1 MGCLAVFFETG
12 YDDVFFEGREECCVV
27 GEIDDDEVGEGTD
40 EDCEETF

>member
-12 YDDVFFEGREECCVV
+12 YDDVFFEGGEEGCVV
-27 GEIDDDEVGEGTD
+27 GEVDDDEVGEGAD